1 MSISIEN
8 TYGYKNVTL
17 QMGGSDQ
24 WGNII
29 GGVDLVYKKTEK
41 NVVGISTGLLLNDNG
56 QKFGKSEVKL
66 LERSN

>member
-1 MSISIEN
+1 
-8 TYGYKNVTL
+8 
-17 QMGGSDQ
+17 MGGSDQ